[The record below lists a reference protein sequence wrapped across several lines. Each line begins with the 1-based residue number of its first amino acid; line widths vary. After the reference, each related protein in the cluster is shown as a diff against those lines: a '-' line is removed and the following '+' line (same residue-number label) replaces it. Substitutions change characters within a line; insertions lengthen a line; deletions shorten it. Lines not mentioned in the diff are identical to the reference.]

1 MLKYTGVKSMQ
12 TLRLKQLREEK
23 NITQQEL
30 ADQLSCS
37 QQSINNYEN
46 HGTQPDIDMLCK
58 MADFFDT
65 SVDYLIG
72 YTNVRCPY
80 SLAKYENNSEKEISL
95 LNNFRQLPE
104 NVKKHFLALIESYS
118 KKE

>member
-1 MLKYTGVKSMQ
+1 MQ
-12 TLRLKQLREEK
+12 TLRLKQLREER

-46 HGTQPDIDMLCK
+46 HGTQPDIDMLCR

-72 YTNVRCPY
+72 NTNVRDPY
-80 SLAKYENNSEKEISL
+80 SLAKYEYNSEKETALI
-95 LNNFRQLPE
+95 NNFRNLPE
-104 NVKKHFLALIESYS
+104 KVKEQFLALMESYS
-118 KKE
+118 EKQ

>member
-1 MLKYTGVKSMQ
+1 MQ
-12 TLRLKQLREEK
+12 TLRLKQLREER

-46 HGTQPDIDMLCK
+46 HGTQPDIDMLCR
-58 MADFFDT
+58 MADFFNT

-72 YTNVRCPY
+72 NTNVRDPY
-80 SLAKYENNSEKEISL
+80 SLAKFEYNSEKETALINS
-95 LNNFRQLPE
+95 FRNLPE
-104 NVKKHFLALIESYS
+104 KVKEQFLALMESYS
-118 KKE
+118 EKQ